1 MAQGVRCQCETRWGR
16 GAAAAPAS
24 RWRAVGGA
32 GTSERHCASR
42 VCTQRGSED
51 AARGVT
57 GGASVGLSVGAGAAV
72 GHGRE
77 GLSTR
82 VLNTRTHKLQP
93 RNAT

>member
-1 MAQGVRCQCETRWGR
+1 MAQGVRCQCGTRWGR

-24 RWRAVGGA
+24 RWRAVGRRWDKRA
-32 GTSERHCASR
+32 TLRFPRLRTE
-42 VCTQRGSED
+42 GSED

-77 GLSTR
+77 GLST
-82 VLNTRTHKLQP
+82 LCP
-93 RNAT
+93 